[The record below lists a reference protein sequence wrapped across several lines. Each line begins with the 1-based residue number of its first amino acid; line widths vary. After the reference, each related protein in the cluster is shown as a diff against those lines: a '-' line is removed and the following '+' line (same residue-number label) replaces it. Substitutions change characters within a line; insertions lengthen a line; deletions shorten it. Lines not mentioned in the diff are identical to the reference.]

1 MWHLTACPWSFERLW
16 SGWPDG
22 KQNKKNREDG
32 QRRQADRKEM
42 TGMKYAVVYDSPTGN
57 TKILAEEIK
66 SCMDGQ
72 NGSTEECLYFGEP
85 VPDEGFMEKLSE
97 AEIIFAGFWTD
108 KGDSGAKL
116 AGFLESLHSSR
127 VFLFGTAGFGGSEEY
142 FSRILERVVSHLP
155 SDNTVAGR
163 YMCQGKMPMTV
174 RKRYEAMLEQ
184 DPEDKRMKAMID
196 NFDRA
201 LSHPD
206 SADLEKLRSMLSA
219 L

>member
-1 MWHLTACPWSFERLW
+1 
-16 SGWPDG
+16 
-22 KQNKKNREDG
+22 
-32 QRRQADRKEM
+32 
-42 TGMKYAVVYDSPTGN
+42 MKYAVVYDSPTGN
-57 TKILAEEIK
+57 TKILAEEVRRF
-66 SCMDGQ
+66 MDEQ
-72 NGSTEECLYFGEP
+72 NRSADECLYFGETAQDDGL
-85 VPDEGFMEKLSE
+85 VEKISE
-97 AEIIFAGFWTD
+97 AEVVFAGFWTD

-116 AGFLESLHSSR
+116 AEFLESLHGSR

-142 FSRILERVVSHLP
+142 FSRILERVMSHLP

-184 DPEDKRMKAMID
+184 NPEDERMKAMID

-201 LSHPD
+201 LAHPD
-206 SADLEKLRSMLSA
+206 SADLEKLRSVLST

>member
-1 MWHLTACPWSFERLW
+1 
-16 SGWPDG
+16 
-22 KQNKKNREDG
+22 
-32 QRRQADRKEM
+32 
-42 TGMKYAVVYDSPTGN
+42 MKYAVVYDSPTGN

-66 SCMDGQ
+66 SCMDRQ
-72 NGSTEECLYFGEP
+72 NGSTGECLYFGEP
-85 VPDEGFMEKLSE
+85 ARDGVLMEKL
-97 AEIIFAGFWTD
+97 AGADVVFAGFWTD

-116 AGFLESLHSSR
+116 AGFLESLHGSR

-142 FSRILERVVSHLP
+142 FSRILERVASHLS

-174 RKRYEAMLEQ
+174 RKRYESMLEKS
-184 DPEDKRMKAMID
+184 PEDERMKAMID

-206 SADLEKLRSMLSA
+206 SADLEKLRSVLPA

>member
-1 MWHLTACPWSFERLW
+1 
-16 SGWPDG
+16 
-22 KQNKKNREDG
+22 
-32 QRRQADRKEM
+32 
-42 TGMKYAVVYDSPTGN
+42 MKYAVVYDSPTGN
-57 TKILAEEIK
+57 TKMLAEEIK

-72 NGSTEECLYFGEP
+72 NGSAGGCLYFGEP
-85 VPDEGFMEKLSE
+85 ARDGGLMEMLAE
-97 AEIIFAGFWTD
+97 AEMIFTGFWTD

-116 AGFLESLHSSR
+116 AEFLESLHSSR

-155 SDNTVAGR
+155 SDNTVAGS
-163 YMCQGKMPMTV
+163 YMCQGKMPMAV

-184 DPEDKRMKAMID
+184 DPKDKRMKAMID

-206 SADLEKLRSMLSA
+206 STDLEKLRSMLSV

>member
-1 MWHLTACPWSFERLW
+1 
-16 SGWPDG
+16 
-22 KQNKKNREDG
+22 
-32 QRRQADRKEM
+32 
-42 TGMKYAVVYDSPTGN
+42 MKYAVVYDSPTGN

-72 NGSTEECLYFGEP
+72 NGSTGECLYFGEP
-85 VPDEGFMEKLSE
+85 VPDEGFMAKLSE
-97 AEIIFAGFWTD
+97 AEVVFAGFWTD

-116 AGFLESLHSSR
+116 AGFLETLHGSR

-184 DPEDKRMKAMID
+184 DPEDERMKAMID

>member
-1 MWHLTACPWSFERLW
+1 M
-16 SGWPDG
+16 
-22 KQNKKNREDG
+22 
-32 QRRQADRKEM
+32 
-42 TGMKYAVVYDSPTGN
+42 
-57 TKILAEEIK
+57 
-66 SCMDGQ
+66 
-72 NGSTEECLYFGEP
+72 
-85 VPDEGFMEKLSE
+85 
-97 AEIIFAGFWTD
+97 IFAGFWTD

-201 LSHPD
+201 LAHPD
-206 SADLEKLRSMLSA
+206 EKDIEVFRQKIKSLTDE
-219 L
+219 

>member
-1 MWHLTACPWSFERLW
+1 
-16 SGWPDG
+16 
-22 KQNKKNREDG
+22 
-32 QRRQADRKEM
+32 
-42 TGMKYAVVYDSPTGN
+42 MKYAVVYDSPTGN

-72 NGSTEECLYFGEP
+72 KGSTGECLYFGEP
-85 VPDEGFMEKLSE
+85 ARDDGLMEIISE
-97 AEIIFAGFWTD
+97 AEVVFAGFWTD

-116 AGFLESLHSSR
+116 AGFLESLHGSR

-184 DPEDKRMKAMID
+184 SPEDEKMKAMID
-196 NFDRA
+196 NFDCA

-206 SADLEKLRSMLSA
+206 SADLEKLRSVLSA

>member
-1 MWHLTACPWSFERLW
+1 M
-16 SGWPDG
+16 
-22 KQNKKNREDG
+22 N
-32 QRRQADRKEM
+32 
-42 TGMKYAVVYDSPTGN
+42 YAVVYASITGN
-57 TKILAEEIK
+57 TKMLAEEIRRVY
-66 SCMDGQ
+66 G
-72 NGSTEECLYFGEP
+72 GEECVYFGTAGAD
-85 VPDEGFMEKLSE
+85 VPE
-97 AEIIFAGFWTD
+97 AGLIFAGFWTD

-155 SDNTVAGR
+155 SDNTVAGS

-184 DPEDKRMKAMID
+184 SPEDEKMKAMID